1 MGARVTDWSSQRV
14 AVLGLG
20 VAGFALADA
29 LMQAGAQIDVFDE
42 GVPSPKR
49 ADILRTLGVGVHGE
63 FAGEFPDV
71 DWVVTSPGLPPHHA
85 FHAQA
90 LERGIPILGEL
101 ELAWRMRPESN
112 PAPWL
117 LITGTNGKTTTTLM
131 LTSMLTASGARA
143 MAAGN
148 IGVPLIDVVLH
159 DQCDVI
165 AVEVGAPQLP
175 FMSTVSPLAAVC
187 LNIADDHLD
196 HFGSAD
202 EYRAMK
208 ARIYQHTQSAAIYN
222 VEDPLTRAM
231 VEQADVVEG
240 CRAIGFTRGIPA
252 VSMLGVVDDVIV
264 DRAFISQRS
273 DAALELAQVS
283 DVHPAAPHNL
293 ANALAA
299 AALARAYGVQPR
311 AIREGLRNF
320 TPAAHRITDVGVVAG
335 VRYVDDSKATNTHAA
350 QTAMDAYESIIWIAG
365 GMAKGQSFADLV
377 RHSAPRLRGAVL
389 IGVDQQVI
397 ADALERHAPAI
408 PVIRLAEGDTEVMA
422 AAVQAATALAQ
433 PGDTVLLAPGCAS
446 WDIFRDYAERGDLFA
461 AAVRALGDRA

>member
-20 VAGFALADA
+20 IAGFAAADA
-29 LMQAGAQIDVFDE
+29 LMQAGAQVDVFDE
-42 GVPSPKR
+42 GVAPPER
-49 ADILRTLGVGVHGE
+49 ADVLRTLGVGVHSE
-63 FAGEFPDV
+63 FAGEFPNVDV
-71 DWVVTSPGLPPHHA
+71 VVTSPGLPPHHA

-90 LERGIPILGEL
+90 QARGIPILGEL

-117 LITGTNGKTTTTLM
+117 MVTGTNGKTTTTLM

-159 DQCDVI
+159 DDCDVI

-175 FMSTVSPLAAVC
+175 FMTTVSPLAAVC

-196 HFGSAD
+196 HFGSAQ

-208 ARIYQHTQSAAIYN
+208 ARVYRNTQGAAIYN
-222 VEDPLTRAM
+222 VQDPATRVM

-240 CRAIGFTRGIPA
+240 CRAIGFTLGIPEI
-252 VSMLGVVDDVIV
+252 SMLGVVDDVIV
-264 DRAFISQRS
+264 DRAFIAERS
-273 DAALELAQVS
+273 TAAQELAQVS
-283 DVHPAAPHNL
+283 DVHPAAPHNV

-299 AALARAYGVQPR
+299 AALARAYGVQPP
-311 AIREGLRNF
+311 AIGAGLRNF
-320 TPAAHRITDVGVVAG
+320 TPAAHRIADVGVVAG

-350 QTAMDAYESIIWIAG
+350 QTALDAYDSIVWIAG

-377 RHSAPRLRGAVL
+377 QHAAPRLRAAVL
-389 IGVDQQVI
+389 IGVDQQLI

-408 PVIRLAEGDTEVMA
+408 PVIRLREGQTDVMA
-422 AAVQAATALAQ
+422 AAVQAATDLAQ

-461 AAVRALGDRA
+461 AAVRALDGWA